1 MNKDATRLKCLPV
14 VVVPL
19 VVPDVDGVAEVVAAV
34 VVGPDVVLADVVG
47 VPKIKNM
54 SLSQELLK

>member
-1 MNKDATRLKCLPV
+1 MNKDVTRLKCLPV

-19 VVPDVDGVAEVVAAV
+19 VVPDVDGVAEVVPV

-54 SLSQELLK
+54 SLSQESLK

>member
-1 MNKDATRLKCLPV
+1 MNKDVTRLKCLPV
-14 VVVPL
+14 VVVSL
-19 VVPDVDGVAEVVAAV
+19 VVPDVDGVAEVVAV

-54 SLSQELLK
+54 SLSQESLK

>member
-19 VVPDVDGVAEVVAAV
+19 VVPDVDGVAEVVPV

-54 SLSQELLK
+54 SLSQELLQ

>member
-1 MNKDATRLKCLPV
+1 MNKDVTRLKCLPV

-19 VVPDVDGVAEVVAAV
+19 VVPDVDGVAEVVAV

-54 SLSQELLK
+54 SLSQESLK

>member
-1 MNKDATRLKCLPV
+1 MNKDVTRLKCLPV

-19 VVPDVDGVAEVVAAV
+19 VVPDVDGVAEVVAV
-34 VVGPDVVLADVVG
+34 VVGPDVVLADVVV

-54 SLSQELLK
+54 SLSQESLK